1 MMNDIEKQAEDE
13 QENKFKEAEDELKK
27 QKKKKVLYFSYLDYL
42 PMKVCP
48 GVSGGYLCNSSNDI
62 NMYHGG
68 GYRGFQGIIFCAK
81 MIDNPLFVSSR
92 HSSQ

>member
-1 MMNDIEKQAEDE
+1 MNDIEQQAEDE
-13 QENKFKEAEDELKK
+13 QDNKFKEAEDELKK
-27 QKKKKVLYFSYLDYL
+27 QKKKKVLYFPNHDNL

-48 GVSGGYLCNSSNDI
+48 GVCGGYPCNSSNDD

-68 GYRGFQGIIFCAK
+68 SYRGFQGIIFSAK
-81 MIDNPLFVSSR
+81 LIDSHLFVSSSR